1 MKQVRSGRSPF
12 ELFMLAACVLSGIA
26 GLLESKTWS
35 TSITNTLPAWQ
46 VVAWYSGIL
55 VCGAV
60 SFGGAV
66 TRGVTSLLVERFGL
80 SMLAG
85 WTLLY
90 SVVVIMQ
97 AGVRGLFVAL
107 LVAAFAA
114 ASVARVVQ
122 ITRDL
127 RPPPAG
133 TAPASEDRPGGER

>member
-1 MKQVRSGRSPF
+1 
-12 ELFMLAACVLSGIA
+12 MLAACVLSGVA

-35 TSITNTLPAWQ
+35 TAVTNTLPEWQ
-46 VVAWYSGIL
+46 VVAWYTGL
-55 VCGAV
+55 LACGAV
-60 SFGGAV
+60 SFAGAV
-66 TRGVTSLLVERFGL
+66 ARGVTSLLVERFGL
-80 SMLAG
+80 SMLGG

-90 SVVVIMQ
+90 SVVVVMQ

-127 RPPPAG
+127 RPPPAQSATSAG
-133 TAPASEDRPGGER
+133 GRPGGER

>member
-1 MKQVRSGRSPF
+1 M
-12 ELFMLAACVLSGIA
+12 
-26 GLLESKTWS
+26 
-35 TSITNTLPAWQ
+35 
-46 VVAWYSGIL
+46 
-55 VCGAV
+55 
-60 SFGGAV
+60 
-66 TRGVTSLLVERFGL
+66 LVERFGL

-90 SVVVIMQ
+90 STVVIMQ